1 MTVII
6 ILIVLGIL
14 LFVIEFLLVP
24 GVTIAGI
31 GGLILTVF
39 GVYKAFNDFG
49 SQEGIWVLIG
59 TIMLSV
65 FVIVMSLRT
74 RTWSR
79 LMLKTNVEGTV
90 DKDLTEEQ
98 VKVGDQGIAVTRLAP
113 MGKVR
118 IKDLVREAKSIEGYV
133 DENVA
138 IEVVFI
144 EGTRISVKSQKSK
157 VESQKAENRK

>member
-39 GVYKAFNDFG
+39 GVYKAFDNYG
-49 SQEGIWVLIG
+49 STVGVWVLIG
-59 TIMLSV
+59 TILLSV
-65 FVIVMSLRT
+65 FVIAMSLRA
-74 RTWSR
+74 RTWNR
-79 LMLKTNVEGTV
+79 LMLKTDIKGTV

-98 VKVGDQGIAVTRLAP
+98 MKIGDRGKTITRLAP
-113 MGKVR
+113 MGK
-118 IKDLVREAKSIEGYV
+118 IIINNMVREAKSTEGYINEHS
-133 DENVA
+133 D
-138 IEVVFI
+138 IEIVSI
-144 EGTRISVKSQKSK
+144 EGTRISVKPINDK
-157 VESQKAENRK
+157 

>member
-39 GVYKAFNDFG
+39 GVFKAFSDFG
-49 SQEGIWVLIG
+49 PAVGIWVLIG
-59 TIMLSV
+59 TVILSV
-65 FVIVMSLRT
+65 FVIIMSLRA

-79 LMLKTNVEGTV
+79 LMLKTNMEGSV
-90 DKDLTEEQ
+90 DKDLTDEQ
-98 VKVGDQGIAVTRLAP
+98 IRVGDFGTTLTRLAP
-113 MGKVR
+113 MGK
-118 IKDLVREAKSIEGYV
+118 IMINDMVREAKSIEGYI
-133 DENVA
+133 DEHSE
-138 IEVVFI
+138 IEIVSI
-144 EGTRISVKSQKSK
+144 EGTRISVKSHKVVKS
-157 VESQKAENRK
+157 

>member
-1 MTVII
+1 MATVI

-49 SQEGIWVLIG
+49 TTIGIWVLIG
-59 TIMLSV
+59 TLMLSV
-65 FVIVMSLRT
+65 FVIAMSLRA

-79 LMLKTNVEGTV
+79 LMLRTDIKGTV
-90 DKDLTEEQ
+90 DTDIREEQ
-98 VKVGDQGIAVTRLAP
+98 IKAGDRGKTLTRLNP
-113 MGKVR
+113 MGKVEVNG
-118 IKDLVREAKSIEGYV
+118 IVREAKSLEGYI
-133 DENVA
+133 NVHSV
-138 IEVVFI
+138 IEVVEV
-144 EGTRISVKSQKSK
+144 EGTRISVKPIK
-157 VESQKAENRK
+157 ET

>member
-1 MTVII
+1 MAVII

-49 SQEGIWVLIG
+49 TATGIWVLIG
-59 TIMLSV
+59 TILLSV
-65 FVIVMSLRT
+65 FVIAMSLRA
-74 RTWSR
+74 RTWNR
-79 LMLKTNVEGTV
+79 LMLKTDVKGTV
-90 DKDLTEEQ
+90 DENISEDQIKA
-98 VKVGDQGIAVTRLAP
+98 GDRGETMTRLAP

-118 IKDLVREAKSIEGYV
+118 VNDVVREAKSTEGFI
-133 DENVA
+133 DEHTP
-138 IEVVFI
+138 IEVVAV
-144 EGTRISVKSQKSK
+144 EGTRLSVMPVKNKSK
-157 VESQKAENRK
+157 AKNKK